1 LRISLQPS
9 AAASGGE
16 GSAVLLTLADVRP
29 VPGVLSPALPL
40 LLPGVLSRGVD
51 FDGAPASRARV
62 GTGAWRIYGCVE
74 LLVGVDAN
82 YIEEGGCVG
91 HWVDRALTDLR
102 FPCFIF
108 AAVYKRERGQTLP

>member
-40 LLPGVLSRGVD
+40 LLPGVLSRGVE
-51 FDGAPASRARV
+51 FDGAPASRARG
-62 GTGAWRIYGCVE
+62 GTG
-74 LLVGVDAN
+74 GVNADGFPSGEAGATGVSTAG
-82 YIEEGGCVG
+82 EGGATGVG
-91 HWVDRALTDLR
+91 MAGDEGGATGTGGGGGGGGVMS
-102 FPCFIF
+102 C
-108 AAVYKRERGQTLP
+108 